1 MNMSKI
7 STEIQQ
13 LHDKAC
19 AQGDE
24 QYVDPATGYIVLTR
38 LAHERRGECC
48 GNACRHC
55 PYDWKNVRSR
65 SGRLSSF
72 VLLLMLA
79 LSAHAV
85 HAQLERTLCD
95 TVSAFVPGSGQHTG
109 QGATFFPRNVFTG
122 PAPTARGD
130 VPSTDPREICSLG
143 LGGSITIGLRTKVI
157 VDREGTDLTIFE
169 NAFFYNGGRV
179 FAEPARIELSK
190 DGLSW
195 IEVPFDTLTLSGL
208 AGLSPTLDPEASN
221 PATCGG
227 TAVDLATVGIDSVR
241 WIRLT
246 DVTRY
251 ILNNPKSPFYDPTLS
266 GFDLDAVI
274 AWHTASRAF
283 EVQIEQDPATGLTH
297 IGSPSDVDMRVYD
310 VGAHLLITRR
320 LPAGVHTVDIRDLAP
335 GCYFIVLS
343 NGIITRTLK
352 VQV

>member
-7 STEIQQ
+7 SIEIQQ
-13 LHDKAC
+13 LHDEAC
-19 AQGDE
+19 TRGDE
-24 QYVDPATGYIVLTR
+24 QYVDPDTGYTVLTR

-55 PYDWKNVRSR
+55 PYDWKNVRIR
-65 SGRLSSF
+65 GGRLFSF
-72 VLLLMLA
+72 VVLCMLA
-79 LSAHAV
+79 LSTHTIL
-85 HAQLERTLCD
+85 AQQERTLCD
-95 TVSAFVPGSGQHTG
+95 TVAAFVPGSGQHTG

-143 LGGSITIGLRTKVI
+143 LGGSITVGLRTRVI

-190 DGLSW
+190 DGFSW
-195 IEVPFDTLTLSGL
+195 IKIPFDSLTLSGL

-221 PATCGG
+221 PTTCGG
-227 TAVDLATVGIDSVR
+227 TALDLAAIGIDSVR

-251 ILNNPKSPFYDPTLS
+251 ILNNPASQFYDPTLS
-266 GFDLDAVI
+266 GFDLDVVV
-274 AWHTASRAF
+274 AWHTVSRAF
-283 EVQIEQDPATGLTH
+283 ELHAEQDPMTGLTH
-297 IGSPSDVDMRVYD
+297 IGSPSDVDVRVYD
-310 VGAHLLITRR
+310 VSAQLLITKQ
-320 LPAGVHTVDIRDLAP
+320 LPAGVHTIDIGDLAP
-335 GCYFIVLS
+335 GCYFIVL
-343 NGIITRTLK
+343 NDGITMRTLK